1 MLDNYTASTNAE
13 QNRLEAV
20 KAALEIIKASAPN
33 NSVANVTEYTKQEVS
48 NLADA
53 IERAIDKK

>member
-1 MLDNYTASTNAE
+1 MLDKYTVRTNAE
-13 QNRLEAV
+13 LNRLEAV

-33 NSVANVTEYTKQEVS
+33 SGVSSVIELTKQEVS

>member
-1 MLDNYTASTNAE
+1 MLDKYTVRTNAE

-33 NSVANVTEYTKQEVS
+33 NSVSNVIEFTKQEVS
-48 NLADA
+48 NLADV